1 MRKILCIVLVLLML
15 FSTVLYAENMED
27 LKNKSEEIKNQI
39 DEANKE
45 IEEVQEELS
54 KNLQELQNLDEKI
67 KTMESELNGLNEEI
81 EALNKDIEEKQKNLK
96 EAEKKYKIQKQ
107 LLEERLVIL
116 YEEGEIQYLDV
127 LFNSSSMS
135 EFISNYYLI
144 TEVISYDTEL
154 LESVEE
160 QKNNIEN
167 TKTVLSKQKE
177 ELVIKSKNQ
186 QKTAK
191 VLSNTKAVR
200 ENYISKLSEEER
212 EIQAKI
218 DEYHQ
223 RFEEIEAEIAILAE
237 QELSIGEGY
246 IGGVMAWPVPGYT
259 RITSKYGMRTHPIT
273 GVYKLHTGVDVG
285 APMGAN
291 FIAAETGVVTK
302 AGYNSAYGNMV
313 IINHGGGVQTLYAHG
328 SEIMVEVGQLVAKG
342 DIILKVGSTGYS
354 TGPHAHFEV
363 RLNGSVVNPMPYIT
377 TNYVDAENKELNE
390 NTTNVT
396 NNTIF

>member
-328 SEIMVEVGQLVAKG
+328 SKILVETGQLVAKG
-342 DIILKVGSTGYS
+342 DVILKVGSTGYS

-363 RLNGSVVNPMPYIT
+363 RVNGKTVDPLPYIT
-377 TNYVDAENKELNE
+377 NKK
-390 NTTNVT
+390 
-396 NNTIF
+396 